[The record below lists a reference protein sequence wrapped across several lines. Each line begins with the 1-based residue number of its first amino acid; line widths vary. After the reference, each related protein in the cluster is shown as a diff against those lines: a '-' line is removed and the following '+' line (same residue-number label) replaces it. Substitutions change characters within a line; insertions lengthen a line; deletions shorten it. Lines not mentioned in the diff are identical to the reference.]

1 MNVRIL
7 LLGGNGLLGTQ
18 IHREFSDNPS
28 FDLYTIPRKRYDLTQ
43 NKWHYIL
50 KEKFDFIINCA
61 ALTNVD
67 YCEKNIAESK
77 AVNVGILETI
87 LNSPAVKTAKI
98 IQCSSTG
105 VYGHANEGLPHTE
118 RSPCFPTTMHH
129 LHKLEAEKIVL
140 ESDNQNVCLRIG
152 WLYGDTTRNDFIC
165 KINRQLREKTSKLI
179 HANAQQLGNPTN
191 AQHLASNVKKLIT
204 SGFCGVIN
212 AVDTGLNVTRYDY
225 VKKIVSKIA
234 PDIRVMPADAGH
246 FPRSASVSLNE
257 GADNSLLSS
266 LLGETVRHW
275 EHNLDEYLNDIF
287 KK

>member
-1 MNVRIL
+1 MTVRIL

-18 IHREFSDNPS
+18 IDREFRDNPS
-28 FDLYTIPRKRYDLTQ
+28 FDLRTIPRKHYDLTQ
-43 NKWHYIL
+43 NKWHSIL
-50 KEKFDFIINCA
+50 NDKFDFIINCA

-87 LNSPAVKTAKI
+87 LNSPAGKTAKV

-105 VYGHANEGLPHTE
+105 VYGHANEGLAHTE
-118 RSPCFPTTMHH
+118 RSPCFPTTIHH

-152 WLYGDTTRNDFIC
+152 WLYGDMAQKDFIF
-165 KINRQLREKTSKLI
+165 KINRQVRENTSKLMYS
-179 HANAQQLGNPTN
+179 NAQQLGNPTN
-191 AQHLASNVKKLIT
+191 VRYLASNVKSLIM
-204 SGFCGVIN
+204 SGFGGVIN

-225 VKKIVSKIA
+225 VKKIVTKIS
-234 PDIRVMPADAGH
+234 PDIRVMPADASH
-246 FPRSASVSLNE
+246 FPRSASVSFNE
-257 GADNSLLSS
+257 GADNSLLRS

-275 EHNLDEYLNDIF
+275 EHNLDEYLNEVF